1 MKENKL
7 INFDSYYSTKNNL
20 NCYYISYKIDP
31 LKSIKKIH
39 LKSIEIPICIN
50 NVRSPY
56 STFYYTI
63 NNISYNFTLPDKTY
77 ISIYSLLIDLNAS
90 IVLNIQPKLQLNE
103 IAPIFTL
110 STTELNKIIM
120 TIVTNTSTMTF
131 NYDGLMSFYLGY
143 NSNVKIVTT
152 TLLLQKTNVYS
163 FAVPYNLSFDTYY
176 NLIFN
181 NIQSETKNNNN
192 SQSDFKLCINS
203 LTNAVYFSNE
213 LSSFQQSVNIIDK
226 NLTISKLDIILTDR
240 FNNTI
245 NGYLEWSMTLFFE
258 FY

>member
-1 MKENKL
+1 MCNK
-7 INFDSYYSTKNNL
+7 IY
-20 NCYYISYKIDP
+20 
-31 LKSIKKIH
+31 
-39 LKSIEIPICIN
+39 
-50 NVRSPY
+50 
-56 STFYYTI
+56 
-63 NNISYNFTLPDKTY
+63 YNFTLPDKTY

-131 NYDGLMSFYLGY
+131 NSDNLMSFYLGY

-152 TLLLQKTNVYS
+152 TLLLQKTNVYN

-213 LSSFQQSVNIIDK
+213 LTSFEQSVTIIDK
-226 NLTISKLDIILTDR
+226 NLTLSKLDIIITDR
-240 FNNTI
+240 FNNMLTA
-245 NGYLEWSMTLFFE
+245 YQDWSMSLLFE

>member
-7 INFDSYYSTKNNL
+7 INYDSYYSTKNNL

-39 LKSIEIPICIN
+39 LKSIEMPICIN

-63 NNISYNFTLPDKTY
+63 NNISYNFVLPDKTY
-77 ISIYSLLIDLNAS
+77 ISIYSLISDLNNY
-90 IVLNIQPKLQLNE
+90 IVINIQPKLQANE
-103 IAPIFTL
+103 FAPIFSV
-110 STTELNKIIM
+110 STTELNKLIM
-120 TIVTNTSTMTF
+120 TTITNLSILTF
-131 NYDGLMSFYLGY
+131 NYDGLMQYYLGY
-143 NSNVKIVTT
+143 NNIAKLVTT

-163 FAVPYNLSFDTYY
+163 FAIPYDLSFDTYY

-192 SQSDFKLCINS
+192 SQSDFKLPINS
-203 LTNAVYFSNE
+203 LTNAVCFSNE
-213 LSSFQQSVNIIDK
+213 LTSFQQNVTIIDK
-226 NLTISKLDIILTDR
+226 HLTLSKLDIILTDR
-240 FNNTI
+240 YNNMIT
-245 NGYLEWSMTLFFE
+245 GYLDWSMTLEYE

>member
-63 NNISYNFTLPDKTY
+63 NNISYNFSLPDKTY
-77 ISIYSLLIDLNAS
+77 ISIYSLLIDLNAA
-90 IVLNIQPKLQLNE
+90 IVINIQPKLQNNE

-110 STTELNKIIM
+110 SSSELNKIIM
-120 TIVTNTSTMTF
+120 TTVTNTSILTF
-131 NYDGLMSFYLGY
+131 NSDGLMSFYLGY

-192 SQSDFKLCINS
+192 SQSDFKLPINS

-245 NGYLEWSMTLFFE
+245 NGYLEWSMTLLFE
-258 FY
+258 FH

>member
-7 INFDSYYSTKNNL
+7 VNYDSYYSTKNNL

-31 LKSIKKIH
+31 LQHVKKIH

-50 NVRSPY
+50 NIRSPY
-56 STFYYTI
+56 SIFYYTI

-120 TIVTNTSTMTF
+120 TTVTNTSILTF

-143 NSNVKIVTT
+143 NANVKIVTT

-192 SQSDFKLCINS
+192 SQSDFKLPINS

-213 LSSFQQSVNIIDK
+213 LSSFQQNVTIIDK
-226 NLTISKLDIILTDR
+226 NLTLSKLDIIITDR
-240 FNNTI
+240 FNNMLI
-245 NGYLEWSMTLFFE
+245 GNLDWSMTLLFE
-258 FY
+258 FH

>member
-63 NNISYNFTLPDKTY
+63 NNISYNFSLLDKTY
-77 ISIYSLLIDLNAS
+77 ISIYTLLIDLNAA
-90 IVLNIQPKLQLNE
+90 IVIIVQPKLQNNE

-110 STTELNKIIM
+110 SSSELNKIIM
-120 TIVTNTSTMTF
+120 TTVTNSSILSF
-131 NYDGLMSFYLGY
+131 NSDGIMSFYLGY
-143 NSNVKIVTT
+143 NANVKIVTST
-152 TLLLQKTNVYS
+152 VLLQKTNVYN
-163 FAVPYNLSFDTYY
+163 FAIPYNLSLDTYY

-181 NIQSETKNNNN
+181 NINTETKNQNN
-192 SQSDFKLCINS
+192 SQSDFKLQINS
-203 LTNAVYFSNE
+203 LSNSIFFYNS
-213 LSSFQQSVNIIDK
+213 LSAFEQSVNIIDK
-226 NLTISKLDIILTDR
+226 NLTISKLDIIITDR
-240 FNNTI
+240 FNNII
-245 NGYLEWSMTLFFE
+245 NGYLDWSMTLLFE

>member
-7 INFDSYYSTKNNL
+7 INYDSYYSTKNNL

-39 LKSIEIPICIN
+39 LKSIEIPICIC

-56 STFYYTI
+56 SIFYYTI

-131 NYDGLMSFYLGY
+131 NYDGILSFYLGY
-143 NSNVKIVTT
+143 NSNVKIVLT
-152 TLLLQKTNVYS
+152 TLLLQKTNIYN

-213 LSSFQQSVNIIDK
+213 LTSFEQSVTIIDK
-226 NLTISKLDIILTDR
+226 NLTLSKLDVILTDR
-240 FNNTI
+240 FNNMLI
-245 NGYLEWSMTLFFE
+245 SYQDWSMSLLFE
-258 FY
+258 FH